1 MRNKGCWEF
10 SCQKVKL
17 KERQIG
23 GFFSEPPFYGVK
35 LHFLPSLLL
44 PVPSFSDPKR
54 KNIKVFTFFHF
65 PPFDVMGKKHGYFI
79 VFMRGGEGT
88 FDL

>member
-35 LHFLPSLLL
+35 LHFLLLL

-54 KNIKVFTFFHF
+54 KNINVFIFFDF
-65 PPFDVMGKKHGYFI
+65 LPFDVMGKKHGYFI
-79 VFMRGGEGT
+79 AFMRGGEGT
-88 FDL
+88 FYL